1 MKKILLVI
9 LLVTFTSSV
18 YAGSC
23 PMMANKVDG
32 KIEQAQKIR
41 DEACKAHESGD
52 HKKSE
57 ELFEKAM
64 NLFKS

>member
-1 MKKILLVI
+1 MKKLLI
-9 LLVTFTSSV
+9 IISLLAFTSSV
-18 YAGSC
+18 YASSC
-23 PMMANKVDG
+23 PMMAKKIDG

-41 DEACKAHESGD
+41 DEAMKAHESGD
-52 HKKSE
+52 HAKAD

>member
-1 MKKILLVI
+1 MKKILLVT

-23 PMMANKVDG
+23 PMMANKVDS

-41 DEACKAHESGD
+41 DEAWKAHEAGD
-52 HKKSE
+52 HAKAD